1 MKICPVCK
9 SAVPDD
15 AEYCGNCGNDGV
27 YDNQQYKSL
36 KKIKTFFML
45 SEQDKMQLNHR
56 DVYKI
61 PDTFV
66 DNGLVPMKV
75 EMSFKGKEVDLLR
88 CSDEQLWEI
97 LREGDILRCS
107 LKQLSAILINLQN
120 KKEELEHK
128 IRALQNE

>member
-1 MKICPVCK
+1 MCK
-9 SAVPDD
+9 SAVPED
-15 AEYCGNCGNDGV
+15 AEYFENCGNDGV

-56 DVYKI
+56 DVCKI

-66 DNGLVPMKV
+66 DNGLVPMKF

-120 KKEELEHK
+120 KNEELEHK